1 MSPLVASWRKVAS
14 VWRVMLILKPIFSS
28 SRWIH
33 TAASSCG
40 CQPMRTARS
49 SVTGVVTPASFI
61 SALALSRSNL

>member
-1 MSPLVASWRKVAS
+1 MAALEATWRKVAS
-14 VWRVMLILKPIFSS
+14 VWRVMLTLKPIFSS

-40 CQPMRTARS
+40 CQPTRIAS
-49 SVTGVVTPASFI
+49 STGIGVVTPASSI